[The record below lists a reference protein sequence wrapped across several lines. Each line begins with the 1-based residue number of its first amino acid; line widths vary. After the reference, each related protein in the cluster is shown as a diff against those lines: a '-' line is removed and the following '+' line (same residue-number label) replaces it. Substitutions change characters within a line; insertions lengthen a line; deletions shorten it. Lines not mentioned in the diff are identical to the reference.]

1 MELDYERRRQA
12 MMQHYESIMQTKNV
26 NLNDIPLPEFSMP
39 SSEIPL
45 PPSSTTAASKGIL
58 KQSMPSLV
66 SSCYADTER
75 QPPGPP
81 PGPPPTLEEFDNDDF
96 DMG

>member
-1 MELDYERRRQA
+1 MELDFERRRQA

-45 PPSSTTAASKGIL
+45 PPSSTAALPKGIL
-58 KQSMPSLV
+58 KSSMPSLV
-66 SSCYADTER
+66 SSSYGDTEK

-96 DMG
+96 DLG